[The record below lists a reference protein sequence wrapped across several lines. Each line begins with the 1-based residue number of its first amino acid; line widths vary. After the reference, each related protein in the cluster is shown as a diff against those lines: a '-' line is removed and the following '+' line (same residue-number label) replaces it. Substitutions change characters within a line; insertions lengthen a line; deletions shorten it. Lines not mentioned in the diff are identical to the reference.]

1 MKLLELRAN
10 KESFHT
16 ISFNRRGISLIV
28 AKKRTENERNT
39 YNSVGKSLSIALVH
53 FCLAS
58 NKIPAFEE
66 QLSGW
71 EFFLDFEING
81 ANYTSKRTTDKQ
93 DVIFLNDEEISLTD
107 FRTSMAEKVFGI
119 VNPVSHLTFRSLI
132 SRFIRP
138 KRSSYDL
145 YSDFVKEE
153 QPYPKLLN
161 NSYLLGLD
169 ITRVIKKNELKDEF
183 DLVKDLGTKIQK
195 DSVMRSFFMKEGAS
209 ENVEIKIVELE
220 KKIDVLQTNVSNFV
234 IAEDY
239 NNIKQEADRLSN
251 SLRSLR
257 NQASKIRIAIES
269 LDKSLKVKPDITHK
283 QIENFYAEAQI
294 QLSDMIVK
302 KIEEV
307 EAFNAKILD
316 NRAFN
321 LIKEK
326 QLFEKQLSEI
336 ESQISHFGR
345 LEDEKLQ
352 YLNSHGALDDYTQ
365 LANLLA
371 ENKMSLLKLQQYKE
385 IVKEY
390 KTRQEEVKKEFAN
403 ENIATVEYLSNIELL
418 IKKNILIFQSLS
430 EQFYEGKSSGITIE
444 NNEGQNK
451 LRFDIKAKIED
462 DTGDGVN
469 EVRTFCFDWTLLKG
483 QYNHNVK
490 FIFHDSRLIS
500 ENDPRQVATML
511 KIACQESQKNDFQYI
526 LSINQST
533 LDLLQKELSEEEYKA
548 LIIDTEIL
556 ELNDIS
562 NENKLLGIQLDLNYT
577 KE

>member
-10 KESFHT
+10 KDGFHT
-16 ISFNRRGISLIV
+16 ISFNKKGISLIV

-39 YNSVGKSLSIALVH
+39 YNSVGKSLSITLVH

-58 NKIPAFEE
+58 NKIPAFED

-71 EFFLDFEING
+71 EFFLDFEIDG
-81 ANYTSKRTTDKQ
+81 INYTSKRVTSKQ
-93 DVIFLNDEEISLTD
+93 DVIYLNHEEMSLTD
-107 FRTSMAEKVFGI
+107 FRTNMAEKVFGI
-119 VNPVSHLTFRSLI
+119 VNPISHLTFRSLI

-138 KRSSYDL
+138 KRSSYEM
-145 YSDFVKEE
+145 YSEFVKEE
-153 QPYPKLLN
+153 QPYPRLLN

-169 ITRVIKKNELKDEF
+169 ISRVIKKNELKDEF
-183 DLVKDLGTKIQK
+183 DLVKDLGARIQK
-195 DSVMRSFFMKEGAS
+195 DSVMRSFFMKDGAS

-220 KKIDVLQTNVSNFV
+220 KKINTLQTNINNFV

-239 NNIKQEADRLSN
+239 NNIKQEADKLSN

-257 NQASKIRIAIES
+257 NRASKVRIAIES

-294 QLSDMIVK
+294 QLSDMVTK

-307 EAFNAKILD
+307 EAFNAKILG
-316 NRAFN
+316 NRTFN

-326 QLFEKQLSEI
+326 QSFEKQLSEI

-365 LANLLA
+365 LTNLLA

-403 ENIATVEYLSNIELL
+403 ENIATVEYLSGIESL
-418 IKKNILIFQSLS
+418 IKRNILMFQSLS

-451 LRFDIKAKIED
+451 LRFEIKAKIED

-511 KIACQESQKNDFQYI
+511 KIAYHESQKNDFQYI

-533 LDLLQKELSEEEYKA
+533 LDLLQKELSEDEYRT
-548 LIIDTEIL
+548 LIIDTEVL

-562 NENKLLGIQLDLNYT
+562 DENKLLGIQVDLNYT